1 MRKLWED
8 IRGQAI
14 ALYPGLLLGQW
25 GSYRDQGPV
34 LGGRPQEG
42 DLDDRAASQ
51 GRLQARVSEGQQ
63 AYEEQRN
70 ALFDVGGVEGDPLAY
85 REKDTQDMAEIKE
98 ITNYNCQRPDGSYLY
113 SQMFRDYQ
121 ASLASVLDK
130 VKPMTPEAQA
140 RKDTPIFSGVLQY
153 FPKALAEVARVSK
166 VGNDQHNPGKPL
178 HWDRSKS
185 GDELDA
191 LTRHLVDAGTMD
203 TDGTR
208 HSAKV
213 AWRALANLEKELE
226 NE

>member
-1 MRKLWED
+1 VDEIVEQLWS
-8 IRGQAI
+8 G
-14 ALYPGLLLGQW
+14 
-25 GSYRDQGPV
+25 RDV
-34 LGGRPQEG
+34 WN
-42 DLDDRAASQ
+42 
-51 GRLQARVSEGQQ
+51 
-63 AYEEQRN
+63 YEC
-70 ALFDVGGVEGDPLAY
+70 
-85 REKDTQDMAEIKE
+85 K
-98 ITNYNCQRPDGSYLY
+98 RPDGSYLY
-113 SQMFRDYQ
+113 SEEFRKEKG
-121 ASLASVLDK
+121 L
-130 VKPMTPEAQA
+130 VKDEAKA
-140 RKDTPIFSGVLQY
+140 RKDTPIFSGVLKY

-166 VGNDQHNPGKPL
+166 IGNDQHNPGSPL